1 MTTTTVIGTI
11 ESAKAAQA
19 LVNELV
25 QAGLSRQD
33 VEVIEGATEKE
44 IVATIVGRGFGEGD
58 ARGYAKA
65 ASGGKTLVLASAPEG
80 KVDQAVA
87 IVERHEAAGN
97 GEGARTEAGTLQEV
111 REELTVGT
119 RKVATGG
126 VRVTSSVSEA
136 PVEQTV
142 TLREEEVS
150 AERTP
155 ASRTLSAEEADAAF
169 QGRTVEAL
177 GTREEAEVS
186 KVARVVGE
194 VSIGKQ
200 TKEREETVRDT
211 VRRTEVDV
219 EQIAAKAHK
228 PK

>member
-1 MTTTTVIGTI
+1 MTTTTVTDTTEVAETKVGTI
-11 ESAKAAQA
+11 
-19 LVNELV
+19 
-25 QAGLSRQD
+25 
-33 VEVIEGATEKE
+33 
-44 IVATIVGRGFGEGD
+44 
-58 ARGYAKA
+58 
-65 ASGGKTLVLASAPEG
+65 
-80 KVDQAVA
+80 
-87 IVERHEAAGN
+87 
-97 GEGARTEAGTLQEV
+97 QEV

-136 PVEQTV
+136 PVEKTV

-150 AERTP
+150 AERKNVD
-155 ASRTLSAEEADAAF
+155 RKLSPQEAEAAF
-169 QGRTVEAL
+169 KGGMVEATS
-177 GTREEAEVS
+177 TREEAEVT
-186 KVARVVGE
+186 KQARVVGE

>member
-1 MTTTTVIGTI
+1 MTTTTTVTGT
-11 ESAKAAQA
+11 
-19 LVNELV
+19 
-25 QAGLSRQD
+25 
-33 VEVIEGATEKE
+33 T
-44 IVATIVGRGFGEGD
+44 
-58 ARGYAKA
+58 
-65 ASGGKTLVLASAPEG
+65 
-80 KVDQAVA
+80 
-87 IVERHEAAGN
+87 
-97 GEGARTEAGTLQEV
+97 EGARTEAGTVQEV

-142 TLREEEVS
+142 TLREERVE

-155 ASRTLSAEEADAAF
+155 ASRKLSAEEAEAAF
-169 QGRTVEAL
+169 RGRTIEAL

-200 TKEREETVRDT
+200 VSEREETVRDT
-211 VRRTEVDV
+211 VRRTEVEV
-219 EQIAAKAHK
+219 EKVEAGAPKAR
-228 PK
+228 